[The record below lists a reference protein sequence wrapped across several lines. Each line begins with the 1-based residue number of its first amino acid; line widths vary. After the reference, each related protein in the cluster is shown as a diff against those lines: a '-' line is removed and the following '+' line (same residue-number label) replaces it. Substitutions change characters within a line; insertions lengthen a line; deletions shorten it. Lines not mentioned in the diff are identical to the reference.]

1 MTLPG
6 QVLLQPAS
14 VSIMRSKK
22 HDVPVFFFM
31 CWLAMFDVFKEKKY
45 MVVG

>member
-14 VSIMRSKK
+14 VSIMGSKK
-22 HDVPVFFFM
+22 HDVPGFFFM